1 MKLNVIMR
9 YVMARNAV
17 ISLTYV
23 VNVGTFNEQKMV
35 VYESSVYNWTNS
47 AANLWIIDVTKMSN
61 RVYVSNHYFTFRE
74 SYFNILLNLLNI
86 RTIYKISLTS
96 ELFYKQN
103 LKQVWCEIFLNTTMF
118 HFLSYSKAVVDICHV
133 LEGTLRDQISIS
145 MHILCLYEHV

>member
-23 VNVGTFNEQKMV
+23 VNVATFNEQKMV
-35 VYESSVYNWTNS
+35 VYQNSVYNWTNS
-47 AANLWIIDVTKMSN
+47 AAYLWIIDGPEISN
-61 RVYVSNHYFTFRE
+61 CVYVSNYYHHKSFLYIPR
-74 SYFNILLNLLNI
+74 YKILLP
-86 RTIYKISLTS
+86 S

-103 LKQVWCEIFLNTTMF
+103 LKWVWCEIFLNTTMF